1 MLWCHWVVSKSCLE
15 VSIWTFLQSLSWCF
29 EPGCEKRELSDTEC
43 SCGNDMSIKKQVYPE
58 VYPFWLKYVP
68 NIRLSMEKST
78 LNCVILTGLGYIWWF
93 GLHPWGSGRLSLNE
107 SQLSRQAEEAVLL
120 GLVNLCGF
128 RGRYWQATW
137 TAALAIA
144 KATKLGVGKTIQ
156 PQSNSGTPSD
166 QSNNLWLGTG
176 FLSTLYMVG
185 MALYWTHLRT

>member
-43 SCGNDMSIKKQVYPE
+43 SCGNDMPIKKQVYPE

-93 GLHPWGSGRLSLNE
+93 GLRPWGSGRLSLNE
-107 SQLSRQAEEAVLL
+107 SHGPPLQWTPPACRRDSKEEALAVNYPVTESCFGYMGHQLSGGKRAS
-120 GLVNLCGF
+120 GW
-128 RGRYWQATW
+128 YWET
-137 TAALAIA
+137 LAHII
-144 KATKLGVGKTIQ
+144 T
-156 PQSNSGTPSD
+156 
-166 QSNNLWLGTG
+166 
-176 FLSTLYMVG
+176 
-185 MALYWTHLRT
+185 